1 METSVRREKRRDPR
15 VPVAWELRGKSLR
28 PLDAGAHADLRSGVD
43 LRGRIADVSAGGF
56 CLLTDDDAEG
66 SGPVRCE
73 IVVPELGV
81 GIPTLAQVRWTRR
94 DGVNQTNRV
103 GLQFLV

>member
-1 METSVRREKRRDPR
+1 MHVRREKRRDPR

-28 PLDAGAHADLRSGVD
+28 PLDPASRAELKAGVD
-43 LRGRIADVSAGGF
+43 LRGRIADISAGGL
-56 CLLTDDDAEG
+56 CLLTDDDADG
-66 SGPVRCE
+66 TGPVRCE

-81 GIPTLAQVRWTRR
+81 GIPTLVQVRWTHR
-94 DGVNQTNRV
+94 DTVNRTNRV